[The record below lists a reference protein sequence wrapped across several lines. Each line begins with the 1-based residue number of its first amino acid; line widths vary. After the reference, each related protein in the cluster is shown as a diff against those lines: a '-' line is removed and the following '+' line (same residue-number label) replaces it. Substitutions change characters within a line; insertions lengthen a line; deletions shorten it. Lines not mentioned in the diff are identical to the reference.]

1 MVKRDYLLT
10 NQPCEFTVT
19 AVGEVKV
26 LVLYGAR
33 QQLADRRADEQVRLA
48 EWRTHWSDFRLQRE
62 LEACRK
68 APPEPLTEPLHE
80 RRRAQSRVPH

>member
-1 MVKRDYLLT
+1 M
-10 NQPCEFTVT
+10 T

-48 EWRTHWSDFRLQRE
+48 KWRAADWSVQLQKE

-80 RRRAQSRVPH
+80 RRAQSRVPH